1 MWPVQVVHVPM
12 VHVMVAEGRGWN
24 FQGCY
29 SVCCRCLQNA
39 TFHVAGGH
47 HWCCTQCSQMLAISR
62 SHDVLS
68 YSIFTK
74 QPWTAETDVLP
85 LSSIQGNAV
94 MHMELWGNH
103 VWFRPTGEL
112 YVKFDDGDEYCWS
125 TVRGATVGSRN
136 PVPTSLGF

>member
-1 MWPVQVVHVPM
+1 M

-24 FQGCY
+24 FQG
-29 SVCCRCLQNA
+29 N
-39 TFHVAGGH
+39 
-47 HWCCTQCSQMLAISR
+47 
-62 SHDVLS
+62 D
-68 YSIFTK
+68 
-74 QPWTAETDVLP
+74 
-85 LSSIQGNAV
+85 V

-136 PVPTSLGF
+136 PVPRCPV